1 MTGLAV
7 LNNKGGVAKTIT
19 SVNLA
24 YALATKKN
32 QKTLIVDMDG
42 QANATS
48 NLGGIKEGQPTIH
61 DVLFRNIPIK
71 EAIHPTDYK
80 NLYLLPS
87 SDEFLSA
94 SAILRTEEMI
104 PPQMYLKRAIGSALD
119 DFHFII
125 YDCPPSLDV
134 LTANVLMVTDF
145 AIIPTLASDSSVQG
159 ITRVLDAIRKTNLIR
174 YTELKMLGVLLT
186 RLKSNHLVTKHNV
199 ERIKEMGVPL
209 FDVNIRDTTRVA
221 QSESMHMP
229 VMAFDAKCTA
239 SMDYSSFANELL
251 TSIAREVG

>member
-24 YALATKKN
+24 YALATKKHL
-32 QKTLIVDMDG
+32 KTLLVDMDG

-48 NLGGIKEGQPTIH
+48 NLGGITAGQATIH
-61 DVLFRNIPIK
+61 DVLFRDFPIQD
-71 EAIHPTDYK
+71 AIVKTEYD

-104 PPQMYLKRAIGSALD
+104 PPQMFLRRAIEKHVD
-119 DFHFII
+119 DYHIII

-134 LTANVLMVTDF
+134 LTANVLTVADF
-145 AIIPTLASDSSVQG
+145 AIIPSLASDSSVQG
-159 ITRVLDAIRKTNLIR
+159 IARVIEAVMKTNLIR
-174 YTELKMLGVLLT
+174 LTKLKLLGVLLT
-186 RLKSNHLVTKHNV
+186 RARERHLVTKHNV
-199 ERIKEMGVPL
+199 EMIEQLGVPL
-209 FDVNIRDTTRVA
+209 FNTIIRETTRVP
-221 QSESMHMP
+221 QSESMHVP
-229 VMAFDAKCTA
+229 VMKFDPKCTA
-239 SMDYSSFANELL
+239 SIDYGKFADEVV
-251 TSIAREVG
+251 SRIAEEV